1 MIYREI
7 LSVNIRVREE
17 TKRLKYRKDR
27 YGNEVSQLGYGC
39 MRFTKKGTQIDYEK
53 AEREVLHAIENG
65 INYYDTA
72 YVYPGSEECL
82 GRILAE
88 NGMRDKVNIAT
99 KLPQYMIRSAKG
111 IDKTFSEEL
120 SRLRTDHI
128 DYYLMH
134 MFTDYS
140 EWERL
145 QSFGIEEWIAARK
158 ADGSIRQIG
167 FSYHGDTEMFL
178 KILNAYDWDFCQ
190 VQYNYLDEHS
200 QAGRRGVEAA
210 AEKGIPVIIMEPLRG
225 GKLVNLPVGAMRE
238 LRESGT
244 GYSAAELGLRW
255 LWDQSG
261 VTVVLSGM
269 NSLEMVEE
277 NIRIASDAEPGAF
290 TDKERK
296 LVADVKS
303 IIKEK
308 EKVGCTGC
316 RYCMPCPQGVDIP
329 GTFHYYNLM
338 YIEDKKTGV
347 RMEYARNVGMQKDAG
362 FASKCIGCGKC
373 EMHCP
378 QHIQIRD
385 MLKKADKDLRPLPY
399 RAGIAVARKL
409 MSR

>member
-1 MIYREI
+1 M
-7 LSVNIRVREE
+7 
-17 TKRLKYRKDR
+17 KYRKDR
-27 YGNEVSQLGYGC
+27 YGNELSQLGYGC

-72 YVYPGSEECL
+72 YIYSGSEECL

-145 QSFGIEEWIAARK
+145 QSYGIEEWIAAHK

-178 KILNAYDWDFCQ
+178 KILDAYDWDFCQ

-316 RYCMPCPQGVDIP
+316 RYCMPYPQGVDIP

-378 QHIQIRD
+378 QHIQIRE